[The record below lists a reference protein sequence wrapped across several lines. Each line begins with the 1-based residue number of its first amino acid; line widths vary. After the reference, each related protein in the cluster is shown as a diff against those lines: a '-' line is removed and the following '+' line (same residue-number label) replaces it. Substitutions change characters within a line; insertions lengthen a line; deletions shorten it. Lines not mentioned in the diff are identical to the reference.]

1 VLTEIDVTATLK
13 ARLGEQ
19 IEDGMRNVIIIG
31 SGPAGYTATVH
42 GARARL
48 NPLVF
53 EGSVTGGTLTGPYRR
68 TRPGAVLGHRGSGHS
83 ALLGTAAVRDAD
95 SSGLVR

>member
-1 VLTEIDVTATLK
+1 
-13 ARLGEQ
+13 
-19 IEDGMRNVIIIG
+19 MRNVIISG
-31 SGPAGYTATVH
+31 PGPAGCTAAVYA
-42 GARARL
+42 ARARL

-68 TRPGAVLGHRGSGHS
+68 ARPGAVLGHRSSGLS

-95 SSGLVR
+95 GSGLVRSGRWLWAG